1 MFEAKTWIQVRK
13 AISGG
18 QLNATSW
25 GVEAKAFA
33 PRMVVF
39 VLDFIQY
46 GLGQLIHLIPLG
58 KSARSRPIGFS
69 LVPRWFG

>member
-1 MFEAKTWIQVRK
+1 MGCQ
-13 AISGG
+13 
-18 QLNATSW
+18 
-25 GVEAKAFA
+25 EAKAFA